1 MRTAEGFASK
11 FNRATHV
18 LLAAL
23 ALALLTALAPA
34 TALAQALVADNQ
46 VGRPNLDK
54 RVGSIAPTAAQLSAA
69 SSLGATTRW
78 NRFGTV
84 HSMIKYDGYLASG
97 LQGDAVQVARAFI
110 SQHRDLFRLSDVGL
124 SNLEL
129 LNDQKMAG
137 YAGHS
142 VLFRQK
148 FGDLPAAQDGL
159 IAVGVVGDKVF
170 YVSSSCAGDRGAPG
184 GASITPYQAWLRAA
198 GNLGRAGDVGGLTA
212 TKTLGDWTVFNITGF
227 TYPQRARLR
236 ALPTANGVRPVYE
249 TLFLSVRG
257 GELLGYTHFVDAQ
270 TGTILVRKNRVQ
282 QLQEGGAPSESTAF
296 TGEYQYDPP
305 VCGSTDFQVGA
316 GRTQLVITASA
327 ANPAND
333 IVIHLDYNGSEVAV
347 SADAGTSPEAITYS
361 PAGGVAAGKY
371 TVRVCP
377 FIDSTV
383 PSVEPFLYG
392 GTFTQ
397 NSSSVSLPYPPKWK
411 VFWPNPDNTG
421 ADTRKQLCWV
431 SKLNNSPVPGCEV
444 EVQNRASRGPWDY
457 DFRTNQPSMTTK
469 GNNAISGESWA
480 FPLFGS
486 EQYRPVSPTR
496 EYNFPWTNQWNTE
509 KASQTVFASP
519 TRNDIDAATANLFVM
534 HNRMHDFAYHLG
546 FTEENYNMQDSNF
559 GNRSSGGTASGVSGS
574 EGDPEIGNAQA
585 GGADGGN
592 PDFLGR
598 NNANQFAAN
607 DGVPTITNMYLWQ
620 PIPNSGY
627 PPMVDGDFD
636 MSVIGHEYTHAI
648 SNRMIGGP
656 DASIDGHQ
664 GGAMGESWSDQVAVE
679 YLNAY
684 ALVPVMGEN
693 PFSVGAYVTGNKVTG
708 IRNFAMN
715 QSPLNYSNVG
725 YDTTGP
731 QVHADGEIWSATGY
745 DIRKALVA
753 KYNSKFPA
761 SNAALQKE
769 CADGKRAADLCPG
782 NRRWI
787 QIMFDAFLL
796 MPGAPS
802 MLDARDAYLAAD
814 MMRFGGANQKE
825 LWGAF
830 ARRGMGKTAYSDT
843 SEDTQPIPSF
853 ESPKESSGSVTFQ
866 AVALEENGAPV
877 HARIIVGQFQARS
890 RHIADTDPATN
901 VDPNNPRSVINS
913 DTAKMAPGAYDFIA
927 QAEGYGLMRFT
938 RTIKA
943 GAQTLVIAMPT
954 NHASKSK
961 GALASGDGINDINR
975 QNLIDDTED
984 TNWASLGTM
993 SSANTVDGRR
1003 VVVKLAGSGPQTVSR
1018 ITVSAI
1024 NHPYSPDDAGGDYNR
1039 QLRLA
1044 AMRSFKVLVCTATAT
1059 NDCSNP
1065 DVGYKQ
1071 IYASP
1076 ADAFPGG
1083 VFRPLVSQL
1092 NFRTFDVTPTKATH
1106 VQMRV
1111 VTNQCTGQPLYQGD
1125 QDNDP
1130 TLNSD
1135 CVSQG
1140 IPPGILATGPVLSPP
1155 APDTPTESE
1164 LIPQSRN
1171 VRAAEFQVFT
1181 TEGRVLTGGE
1191 RLKDFILDA
1200 AVSGCQTSRTG
1211 RVLLEGPAPA
1221 GGTVVTITE
1230 SHPGATFPA
1239 SVTVPAGATS
1249 ATFSY
1254 TVKASKGAPVTAPVT
1269 ASAGFSSISRDLT
1282 VNPPKAATV
1291 TVSPN
1296 PVKGGANAT
1305 GSIILECAAPAGGMS
1320 VTLLSANPAV
1330 ANPTAAKITI
1340 LAGKD
1345 RGTFTIRTTAVTA
1358 TKNVTIKATAGD
1370 ATRTATLVVDK

>member
-1 MRTAEGFASK
+1 MKTAEGFASK
-11 FNRATHV
+11 FNRATHIF
-18 LLAAL
+18 LAAL

-34 TALAQALVADNQ
+34 AALAQALVADNQ
-46 VGRPNLDK
+46 VGLPNLDK

-69 SSLGATTRW
+69 TSLGATTRW

-84 HSMIKYDGYLASG
+84 HSMIKYDGSLASG

-124 SNLEL
+124 ANLEL

-137 YAGHS
+137 YPGHS

-148 FGDLPAAQDGL
+148 FGDLPAAHDGL

-170 YVSSSCAGDRGAPG
+170 YVSSSAVGDRGAPG
-184 GASITPYQAWLRAA
+184 GATLTPFQAWLKAA
-198 GNLGRAGDVGGLTA
+198 GDLGRAADIGGLTE
-212 TKTLGDWTVFNITGF
+212 TKTQGDWTVFTLTSF
-227 TYPQRARLR
+227 SYPQRARLR
-236 ALPTANGVRPVYE
+236 ALPTVNGVRPVYE

-270 TGTILVRKNRVQ
+270 TGAILMRKNRVQ
-282 QLQEGGAPSESTAF
+282 QLQQGGLPSESTAF
-296 TGEYQYDPP
+296 TGEYTYEPP
-305 VCGSTDFQVGA
+305 ACGSTDFQVGA

-327 ANPAND
+327 ANPVND
-333 IVIHLDYNGSEVAV
+333 LVIHLNYNGVEVAK
-347 SADAGTSPEAITYS
+347 SADLSTSPEAITYA
-361 PAGGVAAGKY
+361 PANGVAPGTY

-377 FIDSTV
+377 FIDSIV
-383 PSVEPFLYG
+383 PHAGPLIYA

-397 NSSSVSLPYPPKWK
+397 NSSSVALPYPPKWK
-411 VFWPNPDNTG
+411 TFWPNPDNTG
-421 ADTRKQLCWV
+421 NDTRKQLCWV
-431 SKLNNSPVPGCEV
+431 STINGSPVPGCEI

-469 GNNAISGESWA
+469 GNNAISGEGWA

-496 EYNFPWTNQWNTE
+496 EYNFSWTNQWNTE
-509 KASQTVFASP
+509 KASQTVFATP
-519 TRNDIDAATANLFVM
+519 QRNDIDAATANLFAM
-534 HNRMHDFAYHLG
+534 HNRMHDFAYFLG

-559 GNRSSGGTASGVSGS
+559 GNRSSGGTLSGVSS
-574 EGDPEIGNAQA
+574 EADPEIGNAQA
-585 GGADGGN
+585 GGVDGGN

-598 NNANQFAAN
+598 NNANQFTAN
-607 DGVPTITNMYLWQ
+607 DGVTPITNMYLWQ
-620 PIPNSGY
+620 PVPNSGY
-627 PPMVDGDFD
+627 PQIVDGDYD

-684 ALVPVMGEN
+684 GLVPVMGEN

-715 QSPLNYSNVG
+715 QSPLNYSNIG

-753 KYNSKFPA
+753 KYNAQFPA
-761 SNAALQKE
+761 TNAALQKE
-769 CADGKRAADLCPG
+769 CAEGKRPADLCPG

-796 MPGAPS
+796 MPSAPS

-853 ESPKESSGSVTFQ
+853 ESPKETSGSVTFK
-866 AVALEENGAPV
+866 AVALEENNAPIK
-877 HARIIVGQFQARS
+877 ARIIVGQFQARS
-890 RHIADTDPATN
+890 RHIVDTDPATN
-901 VDPNNPRSVINS
+901 VDPNNPRSIINS
-913 DTAKMAPGAYDFIA
+913 DTAKMAPGTYDFIA

-938 RTIKA
+938 RKIDP
-943 GAQTLVIAMPT
+943 GAQTLTIAMAT
-954 NHASKSK
+954 NRASKAK
-961 GALASGDGINDINR
+961 GAVISGDGLNDINR

-984 TNWASLGTM
+984 TNWASLGNM
-993 SSANTVDGRR
+993 NSANTVDGRR
-1003 VVVKLAGSGPQTVSR
+1003 VIIKLAGNGPQTVSR

-1024 NHPYSPDDAGGDYNR
+1024 NHPYSSNDPGGDFNR

-1044 AMRSFKVLVCTATAT
+1044 AMRQFKVLVCTATAT
-1059 NDCSNP
+1059 NNCSNP
-1065 DVGYKQ
+1065 DVGYRV
-1071 IYASP
+1071 IYISP
-1076 ADAFPGG
+1076 PDVFPGG

-1092 NFRTFDVTPTKATH
+1092 NFRTFNVPSSSATH

-1155 APDTPTESE
+1155 APDVPTESE

-1171 VRAAEFQVFT
+1171 VRAAEFQVFST
-1181 TEGRVLTGGE
+1181 AGLVLTGGV
-1191 RLKDFILDA
+1191 RLKDLTLDYNPN
-1200 AVSGCQTSRTG
+1200 GCLTSRMG
-1211 RVLLEGPAPA
+1211 RVTLEGPAPA

-1230 SHPGATFPA
+1230 NHPGATFPA

-1254 TVKASKGAPVTAPVT
+1254 TVMASKGEPVSAIVT
-1269 ASAGFSSISRDLT
+1269 ASAGFASVPRNLT
-1282 VNPPKAATV
+1282 VNPPKATSLS
-1291 TVSPN
+1291 VSPN
-1296 PVKGGANAT
+1296 PVKGGTSAT
-1305 GSIILECAAPAGGMS
+1305 GTVILECAAPAGGMS
-1320 VTLLSANPAV
+1320 VTLVSTNTTV
-1330 ANPTAAKITI
+1330 ANPTVANITVP
-1340 LAGKD
+1340 AGSN
-1345 RGTFTIRTTAVTA
+1345 RGTFTIATKPVTA
-1358 TKNVTIKATAGD
+1358 TQSVTIKATGGGG
-1370 ATRTATLVVDK
+1370 TTVSTTLVVDR